1 MVLMQN
7 KIHIEKII
15 TKYGDFIPGLYMG
28 RMFILT
34 FSRLTKK
41 KNAISG
47 KI

>member
-1 MVLMQN
+1 MQN

-34 FSRLTKK
+34 FSRLKK